1 MIEKKTPANIEM
13 KMAGAVK
20 AKDNAHY

>member
-13 KMAGAVK
+13 KMPGAVK
-20 AKDNAHY
+20 AKENVRH

>member
-1 MIEKKTPANIEM
+1 MAVKKKAVNIEM

-20 AKDNAHY
+20 AEGNASY